1 MALLVNTDAFT
12 EPARH
17 FIAGECQRNRVAKF
31 VPENAL
37 PIRWRGHLRG
47 RAIGCDNTAK
57 THAKKTRIVRH
68 TESAYAEIFLF
79 GEDFHRCALL
89 ELEAVFLAQRVM
101 RTVEQAKDAR
111 TINGRLVRVHADDEI
126 GVSEC
131 SVFTER
137 IA

>member
-1 MALLVNTDAFT
+1 M
-12 EPARH
+12 
-17 FIAGECQRNRVAKF
+17 AKF

-37 PIRWRGHLRG
+37 PIRWRRHLRG
-47 RAIGCDNTAK
+47 RAVGGNHAAK

-68 TESAYAEIFLF
+68 AEGAYAKILLF
-79 GEDFHRCALL
+79 GENFHRGALL

-101 RTVEQAKDAR
+101 RAIEQAKSAR
-111 TINGRLVRVHADDEI
+111 AVNGRLVRVHADDEI

-137 IA
+137 VA

>member
-1 MALLVNTDAFT
+1 M
-12 EPARH
+12 
-17 FIAGECQRNRVAKF
+17 AKF
-31 VPENAL
+31 VPENAF
-37 PIRWRGHLRG
+37 PIGWRGHLRG
-47 RAIGCDNTAK
+47 RAIGGNHAAK

-68 TESAYAEIFLF
+68 AEGAHAKILLF
-79 GEDFHRCALL
+79 GENFHRGALL

-101 RTVEQAKDAR
+101 RAIEQTKGAR
-111 TINGRLVRVHADDEI
+111 AVNGRLVRVHTDDEI